1 MATKA
6 TESERDASSEEEASA
21 KPKKKLT
28 KGRLIMLAAAVL
40 LLAGGGG
47 GAYYF
52 FAGHK
57 EEKVAA
63 PAPKPPTFF
72 DLPDVL
78 VNLSGN
84 GERAQFLKAKITLE
98 LADPTTVAQVQPV
111 VPRVM
116 DVFQVFLRQL
126 RPTDLQGSA
135 GTYRL
140 KEELMR
146 RVNAAIAPGKI
157 NAVLFKEMVVQ

>member
-6 TESERDASSEEEASA
+6 TESEPEASSEEGASSP
-21 KPKKKLT
+21 PKKKLT
-28 KGRLIMLAAAVL
+28 KFRLIIVAAAVL

-47 GAYYF
+47 GYYF

-63 PAPKPPTFF
+63 PAPKPPTFL

-78 VNLSGN
+78 VNLAGT

-116 DVFQVFLRQL
+116 DAFQVFLRQL
-126 RPTDLQGSA
+126 RPMDLQGSA

-140 KEELMR
+140 KEEMMR
-146 RVNAAIAPGKI
+146 RVNAVIAPGRI

>member
-6 TESERDASSEEEASA
+6 TESDRDSSAEEGASA
-21 KPKKKLT
+21 TPKKKLT
-28 KGRLIMLAAAVL
+28 KGRLIIIAAAVL
-40 LLAGGGG
+40 LLEGGAGGG
-47 GAYYF
+47 YYF

-63 PAPKPPTFF
+63 PAPKAPTFF

-116 DVFQVFLRQL
+116 DAFQVFLRQL

-135 GTYRL
+135 GIYRL
-140 KEELMR
+140 KEEMMR

>member
-1 MATKA
+1 MASKA
-6 TESERDASSEEEASA
+6 TEPDNDVPEEGAP
-21 KPKKKLT
+21 PKKSGKL
-28 KGRLIMLAAAVL
+28 KLIIIGVVAL
-40 LLAGGGG
+40 LLVGGGGG
-47 GAYYF
+47 GAYF
-52 FAGHK
+52 FFFGHK

-63 PAPKPPTFF
+63 APVPKPPTFF

-78 VNLSGN
+78 VNLAGS

-116 DVFQVFLRQL
+116 DAFQLFLRQL
-126 RPTDLQGSA
+126 RPSDLEGSA
-135 GTYRL
+135 GAYRL
-140 KEELMR
+140 KEELTR
-146 RVNAAIAPGKI
+146 RVNAVIAPGRI